1 MGALP
6 SNWCG
11 EGRARKGGG
20 VGRRDGGE
28 GLRWNGVRAE
38 GEGQEGVDRVGRSVS
53 WSSWLVGRSLARR
66 PPLYTY
72 HSFLEM
78 TEPSVCEIMSS
89 AISCSGSYWKAR
101 VRSSYS
107 RLSPSSTVK

>member
-1 MGALP
+1 MMEVKGSGGMACVLRGRGKWALTA
-6 SNWCG
+6 S
-11 EGRARKGGG
+11 
-20 VGRRDGGE
+20 
-28 GLRWNGVRAE
+28 
-38 GEGQEGVDRVGRSVS
+38 VGRSVGRLG
-53 WSSWLVGRSLARR
+53 WLVGRSLARR